1 MKARVPALL
10 AVVAL
15 IGAACAGT
23 PASPSASPAA
33 SAAAPS
39 AAASVAQSAAA
50 STAPSAAASASA
62 ASSAAASAS
71 AAAGGATTLRVSRI
85 SDFLPSIHPVN
96 LGTGNQELMADILF
110 STLVDVDK
118 DEVTIL
124 PDLADTWEVTP
135 DATTYTFHLNPKA
148 VWSDGQPV
156 TADDVIWTIA
166 WSAQNPDAFKQIPV
180 TAFLG
185 VKGAAD
191 VKGTTKIPVGAEKV
205 DDHTVK
211 LTLASPDSTFLRRLA
226 GAVYYILPKH
236 KLDGLT
242 AAEADTCKFCL
253 GTVGETI
260 GSGPYDIS
268 ESISAGGATFKA
280 KTNYW
285 KGKDSQIGT
294 LVYKIQESN
303 VSVAQLAAGELDLTI
318 RVPPAEG
325 PGLANVPGLKQL
337 NVPGVGIF
345 NINFNNTNV
354 DKPLRQAIAYA
365 INRPEMIDKVLGGL
379 ATLNYTIPP
388 GFKVYDD
395 INKYD
400 FNLDKAKSLLATSK
414 WDKSKTFRL
423 YLLADD
429 PNFTVTAPAIQQY
442 LQALGLKVE
451 LTALPTAPFTEHIQK
466 TNDFE
471 AFLSFGG
478 SEGVGWY
485 QSGIYYDCAGL
496 GTSQL
501 KIPKDQC
508 IYTDQF
514 NAAQAS
520 VGDAQ
525 DKVLHKLALDLNE
538 NLPEIYLW
546 QPNYLHVYTDRLG
559 GGFAIYP
566 NERESFQKILD
577 WTYHN

>member
-1 MKARVPALL
+1 MKARFPAVL
-10 AVVAL
+10 AAITLIAVAC
-15 IGAACAGT
+15 GGT
-23 PASPSASPAA
+23 TASPTTST
-33 SAAAPS
+33 
-39 AAASVAQSAAA
+39 AASVAPPPSTAASEA
-50 STAPSAAASASA
+50 PSTAPSAAA
-62 ASSAAASAS
+62 
-71 AAAGGATTLRVSRI
+71 GPTTLRVSRI
-85 SDFLPSIHPVN
+85 SDFLPSIHPVE
-96 LGTGNQELMADILF
+96 LGTGNQELMADIVF

-124 PDLADTWEVTP
+124 PDLAQTWDVTP
-135 DATTYTFHLNPKA
+135 DATTYTFHLNPAA

-191 VKGTTKIPVGAEKV
+191 VKGTTKTPVGAEKI

-211 LTLASPDSTFLRRLA
+211 LTLSAPDSTFLRRLA
-226 GAVYYILPKH
+226 GAVYYIEPKH
-236 KLDGLT
+236 ILDGLT
-242 AAEADTCKFCL
+242 AAQAETCPFCL
-253 GTVGETI
+253 GTVGKTI
-260 GSGPYDIS
+260 GSGPYDFS
-268 ESISAGGATFKA
+268 ESISAGGATFTA
-280 KTNYW
+280 KKNYW
-285 KGKDSQIGT
+285 KGKDSQIDT

-365 INRPEMIDKVLGGL
+365 INRPEAIDKVLGGL

-400 FNLDKAKSLLATSK
+400 FDLAKGKELLATSK

-423 YLLADD
+423 ALLADD
-429 PNFTVTAPAIQQY
+429 PNFTVTAPALQQY
-442 LQALGLKVE
+442 IEALGIKVE
-451 LTALPTAPFTEHIQK
+451 LTALPTAPYTDLIQK

-485 QSGIYYDCAGL
+485 QSGIYFDCSGL

-501 KIPKDQC
+501 KLPKDQC

-514 NAAQAS
+514 NAAQAA

-525 DKVLHKLALDLNE
+525 DAVLHKLALDLNE

-546 QPNYLHVYTDRLG
+546 QPNYLHVYTDKLG
-559 GGFAIYP
+559 GDFAIYP

>member
-1 MKARVPALL
+1 MKARFPAVL
-10 AVVAL
+10 AAITVIA
-15 IGAACAGT
+15 AACGGAT
-23 PASPSASPAA
+23 TSPSAAPP

-39 AAASVAQSAAA
+39 AAAPSAA
-50 STAPSAAASASA
+50 APSAAPST
-62 ASSAAASAS
+62 
-71 AAAGGATTLRVSRI
+71 AAGPTTLRVSRI
-85 SDFLPSIHPVN
+85 SDFLPSIHPVE
-96 LGTGNQELMADILF
+96 LGTGNQELMADIVF

-156 TADDVIWTIA
+156 TADDVQWTID

-180 TAFLG
+180 SAFLG
-185 VKGAAD
+185 IKGAAE
-191 VKGTTKIPVGAEKV
+191 VKGTKNSVSGVEKV
-205 DDHTVK
+205 DANTVK
-211 LTLASPDSTFLRRLA
+211 ITLAAPDSTFLRRLA

-242 AAEADTCKFCL
+242 AAQAETCPFCL

-260 GSGPYDIS
+260 GSGPYDFS

-280 KTNYW
+280 KKDYW
-285 KGKDSQIGT
+285 KGKDSQIDT

-325 PGLANVPGLKQL
+325 PGLASVPGLKQL

-345 NINFNNTNV
+345 NINFNNTNT
-354 DKPLRQAIAYA
+354 DKALRQAIAYA
-365 INRPEMIDKVLGGL
+365 INRPEAIEKVLGGL

-395 INKYD
+395 INKYEFD
-400 FNLDKAKSLLATSK
+400 LAKGKELLATSK
-414 WDKSKTFRL
+414 WDTSKTFRL
-423 YLLADD
+423 ALLADD
-429 PNFTVTAPAIQQY
+429 PNFTVTAPALQQY
-442 LQALGLKVE
+442 IEALGLKVE
-451 LTALPTAPFTEHIQK
+451 LTALPTAPYSDLIQK

-485 QSGIYYDCAGL
+485 QSSIYYDCAGL

-501 KIPKDQC
+501 KLPADQC
-508 IYTDQF
+508 IYSDQF
-514 NAAQAS
+514 LKAQQN

-525 DKVLHKLALDLNE
+525 DQILHKLALDLNE

-546 QPNYLHVYTDRLG
+546 QPNYLHVYSDKLG

-577 WTYHN
+577 WTYSN

>member
-10 AVVAL
+10 AVVTL
-15 IGAACAGT
+15 IAAACSGT
-23 PASPSASPAA
+23 TSSPSASTAA
-33 SAAAPS
+33 SAAPP
-39 AAASVAQSAAA
+39 SAAA
-50 STAPSAAASASA
+50 STAPSSAP
-62 ASSAAASAS
+62 S
-71 AAAGGATTLRVSRI
+71 AAAGPTTLRVSRI
-85 SDFLPSIHPVN
+85 SDFLPSIHPVQ
-96 LGTGNQELMADILF
+96 LGTGNQELMADIVF

-124 PDLADTWEVTP
+124 PDLAQTWEVTP
-135 DATTYTFHLNPKA
+135 DATTYTFHLNPAA

-156 TADDVIWTIA
+156 TADDVQWTID

-185 VKGAAD
+185 IKGAAE
-191 VKGTTKIPVGAEKV
+191 VKGTTNSVSGVEKIDAN
-205 DDHTVK
+205 TVK
-211 LTLASPDSTFLRRLA
+211 LTLSAPDSTFLRRLA

-242 AAEADTCKFCL
+242 AAQAETCAFCL

-260 GSGPYDIS
+260 GSGPYDFS

-280 KTNYW
+280 KQNYW
-285 KGKDSQIGT
+285 KGKDSQIDT

-345 NINFNNTNV
+345 NINFNNTNT
-354 DKPLRQAIAYA
+354 DKALRQAIAYA
-365 INRPEMIDKVLGGL
+365 INRPETIEKVLGGL

-388 GFKVYDD
+388 GFKLYDD
-395 INKYD
+395 INKYEFD
-400 FNLDKAKSLLATSK
+400 LDKAKQVLATSS
-414 WDKSKTFRL
+414 WDVNKTFRL
-423 YLLADD
+423 ALLAED

-451 LTALPTAPFTEHIQK
+451 LTALPTAPYSDLIQK

-501 KIPKDQC
+501 KLPADQC
-508 IYTDQF
+508 IYSDQF
-514 NAAQAS
+514 NAAQAV
-520 VGDAQ
+520 VGAEQDAI
-525 DKVLHKLALDLNE
+525 LHKLALDLND

-546 QPNYLHVYTDRLG
+546 QPNYLHVYSDKLG

-577 WTYHN
+577 WTYSN